1 MAKRRVYELARELNM
16 TNKELLDKLGE
27 LGIEVKNHMSSLED
41 DKTGRIKDS
50 LFGRKEK
57 ADIEDTRVRP
67 NIIRRRRKPKT
78 EEESAGPEAAE
89 AKDAAP
95 ETAPEPSEPAPET
108 SAEEKEP
115 EPAAAAKTE
124 EPATRRK
131 PAAAARA
138 KKPAEET
145 PTEAEDA
152 PEAAAD
158 TADAL
163 KTAEQEAIPAEQP
176 KPAPPAPE
184 TTAAGMETESAA
196 AGAEETVPDA
206 EAPDQQ
212 PADEPVAADVKAG
225 EAPEVTETPEGPELK
240 EPEQEGI
247 EAGSK
252 DAEEAPSE
260 SVPPE
265 TAGDAA
271 EAPLEEK
278 AAKKPAGKASSVD
291 TEIEA
296 EAETPAEKAAKA
308 RKTRKK
314 PKSAPARIISLP
326 EEPVVQETRPAPEQ
340 PAEKAR
346 KKSEKARPQ
355 SKAAPEETLAPPDT
369 KAPRKDVEDTR
380 KGKRKKTEPV
390 DTAAGAAE
398 KPKKGKKQAPFKRK
412 EVVEGDALYDQR
424 FGKVRKG
431 RKKGKAA
438 KPATDKTQITT
449 PKAIK
454 RRIKVDETIVLA
466 DLAKR
471 MGIKGSEL
479 IKQLMGMGVMV
490 TINQTIDF
498 DTANL
503 LAQEFEFEVERAS
516 FEEESVIKTQEDSP
530 TDLRFRPPVVTI
542 MGHVDH
548 GKTSL
553 LDVIRHS
560 KVVDSE
566 AGGITQHI
574 GAYHVPHDTG
584 DIVFLD
590 TPGHEAF
597 TAMRGRGAQ
606 VTDIVILVVAADDGV
621 MPQTI
626 EAIDHS
632 RSAGVPIIVAVNKID
647 KPGAEPDRIKRELAE
662 KGLVPEDWGGD
673 SIFVNVSAK
682 EQTGIDELLEM
693 IVLQSEVLELKANPD
708 KPAKGFIIE
717 SRQETGRGPVATVLV
732 AEGTL
737 HTGEAVV
744 AGMFHGKIRAM
755 FDDKGNTIK
764 EAGPSFPVEIIGLSG
779 VPMAGDELVAVADEK
794 DARSVSEHRLQ
805 KQRSLDL
812 AKTSRMSLD
821 KLYEKMMEG
830 EVKDLNLIIK
840 ADVQGSIEALKD
852 SLTRLSTD
860 EVKINIIHS
869 ATGTIHESD
878 ISLAAVSNA
887 IILGFNVRPTGK
899 VAQMAEEEHVS
910 IRYYNIIYDAIKEI
924 KDAMVGLMAST
935 YEERIVGRAEVR
947 QVFMVPNI
955 GAIAGCMVIDGKIQ
969 RNQPVR
975 IVRDGIVIHEG
986 KISSLRRFKDDVK
999 EVAHNYECGIGI
1011 ERFNDVKVGDIIEC
1025 YYLEEVKPVME

>member
-16 TNKELLDKLGE
+16 TNKELLDRLGE

-41 DKTGRIKDS
+41 DETGRIKDS

-67 NIIRRRRKPKT
+67 NIIRRRRKPRKD
-78 EEESAGPEAAE
+78 EEPAGQEAAEAADAAE
-89 AKDAAP
+89 AKDAP
-95 ETAPEPSEPAPET
+95 REKAPEPPEPAPEKP
-108 SAEEKEP
+108 ADEKEP
-115 EPAAAAKTE
+115 EPVSASESETEKRAAGKK
-124 EPATRRK
+124 K
-131 PAAAARA
+131 PAAAAKA
-138 KKPAEET
+138 KKPAEE
-145 PTEAEDA
+145 A
-152 PEAAAD
+152 PQEPKEAAEASAD

-163 KTAEQEAIPAEQP
+163 QAAEADASPAEQP
-176 KPAPPAPE
+176 EASAFAPE
-184 TTAAGMETESAA
+184 TAASGMEAERAA
-196 AGAEETVPDA
+196 AGAEETFPDA
-206 EAPDQQ
+206 EAQDLE
-212 PADEPVAADVKAG
+212 PAGKPGDMDAKAPEAPLVSEPAEEIGAG
-225 EAPEVTETPEGPELK
+225 EAK
-240 EPEQEGI
+240 E
-247 EAGSK
+247 
-252 DAEEAPSE
+252 AEKAPSE
-260 SVPPE
+260 SVSPKE
-265 TAGDAA
+265 IGESA
-271 EAPLEEK
+271 ENGVEEK
-278 AAKKPAGKASSVD
+278 AAKEPAGKAKAPGV
-291 TEIEA
+291 EVEA
-296 EAETPAEKAAKA
+296 EAEAPAEKTTKTRKA
-308 RKTRKK
+308 RKK

-326 EEPVVQETRPAPEQ
+326 EEPVVQETRPTPEQ

-346 KKSEKARPQ
+346 KKSEKTRPQ
-355 SKAAPEETLAPPDT
+355 PSAAPEETVAPPDA
-369 KAPRKDVEDTR
+369 KAPRKDAEDTR
-380 KGKRKKTEPV
+380 KGKRKKAEPA
-390 DTAAGAAE
+390 DAAAGAAE
-398 KPKKGKKQAPFKRK
+398 KPKKGKKQAAFKRK

-424 FGKVRKG
+424 FGRVRKG

-438 KPATDKTQITT
+438 KPVTDKTQITI

-479 IKQLMGMGVMV
+479 IKKLMGMGVMV
-490 TINQTIDF
+490 TINQTIDY

-503 LAQEFEFEVERAS
+503 LAQEFDFEVERAS
-516 FEEESVIKTQEDSP
+516 FEEESVIKTHEDAP
-530 TDLRFRPPVVTI
+530 EDLRFRPPVVTI

-553 LDVIRHS
+553 LDVIRQS

-632 RSAGVPIIVAVNKID
+632 RAAGVPIIVAVNKID

-673 SIFVNVSAK
+673 AIFVNVSAK

-693 IVLQSEVLELKANPD
+693 IVLQAEVLELKANPD
-708 KPAKGFIIE
+708 KAARGFIIE
-717 SRQETGRGPVATVLV
+717 SRLETGRGPVATVLV

-737 HTGEAVV
+737 HIGEAVV

-794 DARSVSEHRLQ
+794 DAKSVSEHRLQ

-821 KLYEKMMEG
+821 NLYEKMMEG

-860 EVKINIIHS
+860 EVKINIVHS

-935 YEERIVGRAEVR
+935 YEERIIGRAEVR

-975 IVRDGIVIHEG
+975 IVRDGIVTHEG
-986 KISSLRRFKDDVK
+986 KISSLRRYKDDVK
-999 EVAHNYECGIGI
+999 EVTHNYECGIGI
-1011 ERFNDVKVGDIIEC
+1011 EKYNDVKVGDIIEC
-1025 YYLEEVKPVME
+1025 YYLEEVKPVLE